1 MNSAFAYSRRHFIKV
16 AAAGLALAR
25 TVDAKINSRIN
36 GVYIG
41 LQSFSLRT
49 LPHEGAIDVIV
60 GAMKKIGIGECEITS
75 AHVEPDNSQIPDIRK
90 WRATVSLDY
99 FQKIRRQFNQEG
111 LSIYSYSSRIGGF
124 GGGGGRGARGAAG
137 PAGASG
143 NQSSGSAAVSPPTP
157 PAASSQPP
165 FTDEEINR
173 CFVIAKALGAKT
185 ISSGLQPDLAK
196 RVAPIAEKHK
206 MVVGVSATNP
216 DTFAE
221 ILQISPYFKMDI
233 DIGDVTHA
241 GYDPFPFIQANY
253 HQITDIHLKDS
264 KFKGPSTP
272 FGEGDAHM
280 KDVLLLLK
288 KQKSQIRAHID
299 CTYPGT
305 GSSVEEVQKCFDY
318 IKNCLA

>member
-1 MNSAFAYSRRHFIKV
+1 MNDAFSYSRRNFIKV
-16 AAAGLALAR
+16 AAAGLALAQ

-41 LQSFSLRT
+41 LQSSSLRT

-60 GAMKKIGIGECEITS
+60 GAMKKIGIAECEITS
-75 AHVEPDNSQIPDIRK
+75 AHVEPDASQAPDIRK

-99 FQKIRRQFNQEG
+99 FQDIRKKFNQQG

-124 GGGGGRGARGAAG
+124 GGGGRGARGTAS

-143 NQSSGSAAVSPPTP
+143 NQNLGSGGTPTSAPPTVSP
-157 PAASSQPP
+157 QPP
-165 FTDEEINR
+165 ITDDEIDR
-173 CFVIAKALGAKT
+173 CFEIAKALGAKT
-185 ISSGLQPDLAK
+185 ISSGLQADLAK

-216 DTFAE
+216 DAFAE
-221 ILQISPYFKMDI
+221 ILHISPYFKIDI

-318 IKNCLA
+318 VKGCLA

>member
-1 MNSAFAYSRRHFIKV
+1 MTYSRRDFIKA
-16 AAAGLALAR
+16 AAAGLVLAP

-49 LPHEGAIDVIV
+49 LPHEGAIDVII

-75 AHVEPDNSQIPDIRK
+75 AHVEPDSSQVSDIRK

-99 FQKIRRQFNQEG
+99 FQNIRKKFNQEG

-124 GGGGGRGARGAAG
+124 GGGGGRGARGTAS
-137 PAGASG
+137 PAGVSG
-143 NQSSGSAAVSPPTP
+143 NQGLGSAGTPAPASPAFP
-157 PAASSQPP
+157 SQPP
-165 FTDEEINR
+165 ITDEEIDR
-173 CFVIAKALGAKT
+173 CFIIAKALGAKT

-196 RVAPIAEKHK
+196 RVAPIAGKHK
-206 MVVGVSATNP
+206 MVVGVSSTNP
-216 DTFAE
+216 DAFGE
-221 ILQISPYFKMDI
+221 ILQISPYFKIDI

-253 HQITDIHLKDS
+253 HEITDIHLKDS
-264 KFKGPSTP
+264 KYKGPSAP

-280 KDVLLLLK
+280 KEVLLLLK
-288 KQKSQIRAHID
+288 KQKTQIRAHID

-318 IKNCLA
+318 VKGCVA

>member
-1 MNSAFAYSRRHFIKV
+1 M
-16 AAAGLALAR
+16 
-25 TVDAKINSRIN
+25 
-36 GVYIG
+36 
-41 LQSFSLRT
+41 
-49 LPHEGAIDVIV
+49 
-60 GAMKKIGIGECEITS
+60 
-75 AHVEPDNSQIPDIRK
+75 
-90 WRATVSLDY
+90 SLDY
-99 FQKIRRQFNQEG
+99 FQNIRKQFNQEG

-124 GGGGGRGARGAAG
+124 GGGGGRGARGTAN

-143 NQSSGSAAVSPPTP
+143 NQSSGNAGTPTTASPAVP
-157 PAASSQPP
+157 SQPP
-165 FTDEEINR
+165 ITDEEIDR

-196 RVAPIAEKHK
+196 RVAPIADKHK
-206 MVVGVSATNP
+206 MIVGVSSTNP
-216 DTFAE
+216 DAFAE
-221 ILQISPYFKMDI
+221 ILQISPYFKIDI

-253 HQITDIHLKDS
+253 HKITDIHLKDS

-272 FGEGDAHM
+272 FGEGGAHM

-288 KQKSQIRAHID
+288 KQKSPIRAHID

-318 IKNCLA
+318 VKGCLA